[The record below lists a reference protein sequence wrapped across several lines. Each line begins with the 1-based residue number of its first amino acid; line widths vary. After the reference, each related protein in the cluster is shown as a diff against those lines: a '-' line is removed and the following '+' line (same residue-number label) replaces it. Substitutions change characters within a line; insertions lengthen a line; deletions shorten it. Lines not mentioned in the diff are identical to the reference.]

1 MEGGICEWQV
11 AGSVNV
17 HQAPNVL
24 ELIAE
29 YTRISK
35 IDGAGALVWMAHD
48 GSQQSWINKLFES
61 HPYHVQAMISQGLS
75 TALMS

>member
-1 MEGGICEWQV
+1 MEGGVSEWQV

-29 YTRISK
+29 YTLCRISK
-35 IDGAGALVWMAHD
+35 IDGAGALVWMAPSNR
-48 GSQQSWINKLFES
+48 GSTNYSRVT
-61 HPYHVQAMISQGLS
+61 P
-75 TALMS
+75 TMSKP